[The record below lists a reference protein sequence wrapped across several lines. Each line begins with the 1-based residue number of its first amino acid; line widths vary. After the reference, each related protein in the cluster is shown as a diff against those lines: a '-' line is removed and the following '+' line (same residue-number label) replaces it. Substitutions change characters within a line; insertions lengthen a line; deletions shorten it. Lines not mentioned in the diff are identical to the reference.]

1 MNAGAPSRAAATRVE
16 KAIEAMARGELV
28 VVADDEDRENEGDLI
43 IAADAVT
50 AEKLAFMV
58 NHTSGLICVG
68 ITNERADELQLPL
81 MVAHNTEAMGTAF
94 TVSVDKRAGTTT
106 GISAEDRAATLAAIA
121 DPSAPAAA
129 FARPGHIFPLRAR
142 PGGVLA
148 RPGHTEASVD
158 LARLAGR
165 VPAGALCEIVKPD
178 GSMARGDE
186 LVEFARVHDLAYVT
200 IADLVAHRRRY
211 EPLIERVGTA
221 RIPTEHGTFAA
232 IAYRSLLDGVEHIA
246 FVMGDIDP
254 HESMLV
260 RVHSEC
266 LTGDVLGSLRCD
278 CGPQLDAA
286 LQRVAAEG
294 RGVIVYLRGQEG
306 RGIGLGHKLRAY
318 GLQDAGADTI
328 EANLALGL
336 PVDSRDYGVGAQ
348 ILTDLGVTSMR
359 LMTNNPAK
367 YTGLAS
373 YGLQITERVP
383 IVIEPNPENV
393 RYLTTKEQRM
403 GHQLRA
409 VDGSNALDDAPV
421 DDNGIVSRGF
431 DADLGAST

>member
-1 MNAGAPSRAAATRVE
+1 VKTGARPTGGENRVE
-16 KAIEAMARGELV
+16 IAILAMARGEFV
-28 VVADDEDRENEGDLI
+28 VVADDEERENEGDLI

-50 AEKLAFMV
+50 PEKMAFMV
-58 NHTSGLICVG
+58 RYTSGLICVG
-68 ITNERADELQLPL
+68 ITDERADELQLPL
-81 MVAHNTEAMGTAF
+81 MVAHNTESMGTAF
-94 TVSVDKRAGTTT
+94 TVSVDRRAGTTT
-106 GISAEDRAATLAAIA
+106 GISAEDRATTVAALA
-121 DPSAPAAA
+121 DPAIPAGAL
-129 FARPGHIFPLRAR
+129 ARPGHIFPLRAR
-142 PGGVLA
+142 SGGVLT

-165 VPAGALCEIVKPD
+165 FPAGALCEIVNAD

-186 LVEFARVHDLAYVT
+186 LIEFARTHGLAFVT

-211 EPLIERVGTA
+211 EPLVERVGNA
-221 RIPTEHGTFAA
+221 RIPTAHGTFRAV
-232 IAYRSLLDGVEHIA
+232 AYRCALDDVEHVA
-246 FVMGDIDP
+246 FVMGEIDP
-254 HESMLV
+254 SESVLV

-318 GLQDAGADTI
+318 GLQDAGADTV
-328 EANLALGL
+328 EANEALGL
-336 PVDSRDYGVGAQ
+336 PVDARDYGAGAQ
-348 ILTDLGVTSMR
+348 ILADLGVAKMR

-393 RYLTTKEQRM
+393 RYLTTKQLRM
-403 GHQLRA
+403 GHQLRS
-409 VDGSNALDDAPV
+409 VDGNNALDPDLV
-421 DDNGIVSRGF
+421 DDNGVVTRAFDTDRGS
-431 DADLGAST
+431 GT